1 MIIDKVK
8 AYLKTCPLLVAKAK
22 KGTINVNYLGEEP
35 CEYSIEVISVNPL
48 VKRYTDGGELRQYL
62 FAVCSREAY
71 DANALENMNVAKF
84 FEEFED
90 WISEQDKA
98 GIYPELS
105 NGMQAIKIEVVSSG
119 YLDSSDEDRA
129 RFSIEIKLTYRK
141 ER

>member
-8 AYLKTCPLLVAKAK
+8 AYLKTCPLLAAK

-35 CEYSIEVISVNPL
+35 CEYSIEVIPVNPL

-62 FAVCSREAY
+62 FALASREGY
-71 DANALENMNVAKF
+71 GPEALENMNIAKF

-98 GIYPELS
+98 GKYPILEDNLK
-105 NGMQAIKIEVVSSG
+105 AIKIEVVSSG
-119 YLDSSDEDRA
+119 YLDAAEVNRA